1 MKITKILSIILMHIT
16 CTFILIAQEQTDSNL
31 YNNFKSPPSTA
42 RPRVWWH
49 WLNGNI
55 TQEGIYKDLMWMK
68 RAGIVGFQNF
78 DANLET
84 PQIVENRLVYMTP
97 KWKEAFRYAIHLA
110 DSLNFEMAIA
120 SSPGW
125 SQTGGPWVSDEDAMK
140 KLVWRYVDME
150 GNKKIQIKLPEG
162 FDEIGKYQNQ
172 KFGEPSKKLYRD
184 IAVIAIKKAEAD
196 KSLSQLNPTLTT
208 NCGSKVTIE
217 QLSNDDLMD
226 YVKLTPGKDGYAWI
240 QFEFKEPQT
249 IQSMTSAI
257 WKDTG
262 SEREQIL
269 IEREIQCSQDGKTFE
284 SIMVLPKILEYH
296 RHSILRT
303 MNIPTTTAK
312 YFRVRIKSA
321 AKGNDD
327 NCHICVPMLILSPI
341 NQVELSAEKSGFAFN
356 RFLAQYETPESQ
368 NVAKY
373 ENIIDLTHLVKN
385 GILTWDVPSG
395 NWRIFRFG
403 YGLTGSRNGP
413 ASPEATGLE
422 VDKMN
427 PDAIRRYYK
436 NYLDSYVEASQ
447 GMIGKKGITHILN
460 DSFEG
465 GAQTW
470 TNNMVEEFYK
480 RRGYNLLPW
489 LPALTGMIINS
500 TIETERFLF
509 DWRKTI
515 GEMITEYH
523 YDLVTDIL
531 KDYNLKR
538 YSESHEYLRA
548 NLTDGMDC
556 KRYADIP
563 MSAIWMHYLQNQNYI
578 PKEEADIRE
587 SASIAHIYGQ
597 NIVAAESF
605 STDGVTQ
612 GALVYCPRNLKPT
625 ADAAMA
631 FGLNRFVIHTS
642 PHQPTDDKFP
652 GLSLGKYGQWFTRHE
667 TWAEQAY
674 AWTDYLSRSCYLLQQ
689 GRFVADIA
697 YYYGEDTNLTGLY
710 FNELP
715 IHIKGYNYDFVNPTI
730 LLQVLKVENGV
741 LTTPTGMRYSALYLD
756 KNVKRMSMDILKKL
770 EEFANAGVLICGA
783 KPEQLANL
791 NADETEFKQIVNRI
805 WHSGKKNVSTN
816 IPVENILT
824 DNGINPDLTFTQT
837 PTAEIRYVHRSLPE
851 GEIYWITNL
860 SDKAQNVEASFRITG
875 KRPQIWRADTGEK
888 AYTNYNITNNRT
900 FIQLDLVP
908 HDAVFILFT
917 EETDKL
923 SEQFPKTI
931 ETTITQISTPWE
943 ISFQEGRGAPN
954 SITLDRL
961 CSYTELQ
968 NDSIKYFSGTATYHN
983 SFVFSQKE
991 LKKQKQTRFWI
1002 DLGDVKDLAEIKVN
1016 GKNVGVIWKYP
1027 YKTDITEYIKP
1038 GKNSLEIKV
1047 VNVWQNRLIGDTQP
1061 QTKEKVT
1068 FTHFPYYK
1076 ATDSLLPA
1084 GLLGPV
1090 RILESNDVK
1099 P

>member
-1 MKITKILSIILMHIT
+1 MP
-16 CTFILIAQEQTDSNL
+16 AQETVVDKL
-31 YNNFKSPPSTA
+31 YESFQNPPSSA

-55 TQEGIYKDLMWMK
+55 TQEGIYKDLMWMN

-84 PQIVENRLVYMTP
+84 PQIVENRLVYMSP
-97 KWKEAFRYAIHLA
+97 KWKETFQYAIHLA

-125 SQTGGPWVSDEDAMK
+125 SQTGGPWVSNEDAMK

-150 GNKKIQIKLPEG
+150 GNQKIQIKLPEG

-196 KSLSQLNPTLTT
+196 KNLSQLNPTLTT

-269 IEREIQCSQDGKTFE
+269 IEREIQSSQDGKNFE
-284 SIMVLPKILEYH
+284 TIMVLPKILEYH

-321 AKGNDD
+321 AKGNDA

-395 NWRIFRFG
+395 SWRIFRFG

-436 NYLDSYVEASQ
+436 NYLDSYVEATQ
-447 GMIGKKGITHILN
+447 GMIGEKGITYILN

-470 TNNMVEEFYK
+470 TNDMVNEFQR

-500 TIETERFLF
+500 TEETERFLF
-509 DWRKTI
+509 DWRRTI

-523 YDLVTDIL
+523 YDLLSDIL

-563 MSAIWMHYLQNQNYI
+563 MSSFWMHQKQKQSYL

-605 STDGVTQ
+605 STDGVTE
-612 GALVYCPRNLKPT
+612 GALHYCPSNLKST

-642 PHQPTDDKFP
+642 PHQPVDDKFP

-667 TWAEQAY
+667 TWAEQAH

-689 GRFVADIA
+689 GQFVADIA
-697 YYYGEDTNLTGLY
+697 YYYGEDNNLTCLY

-715 IHIKGYNYDFVNPTI
+715 IHIKGYNYDFVNSSI
-730 LLQVLKVENGV
+730 LLNVLKVENGM
-741 LTTPTGMRYSALYLD
+741 LTTQTGMKYRALYLD
-756 KNVKRMSMDILKKL
+756 KNVKRMSMEVLKRI
-770 EEFANAGVLICGA
+770 EELANAGVLICGA
-783 KPEQLANL
+783 KPEHLANL
-791 NADETEFKQIVNRI
+791 QADEAEFKQIVDNI
-805 WHSGKKNVSTN
+805 WNSGRRNVSTD
-816 IPVENILT
+816 IPVEEILT
-824 DNGINPDLTFTQT
+824 ADGVTPDVQFTQT
-837 PTAEIRYVHRSLPE
+837 TQSDIRYVHRTLPK
-851 GEIYWITNL
+851 GEIYWIANL
-860 SDKAQNVEASFRITG
+860 TDKAQPINVSFRVEG
-875 KRPQIWRADTGEK
+875 KKPQIWRADTGEK
-888 AYTNYNITNNRT
+888 TYANYHISNHRT
-900 FIQLDLVP
+900 SVQLDLAP
-908 HDAVFILFT
+908 NDAVFVLFMEDT
-917 EETDKL
+917 NLL
-923 SEQFPKTI
+923 SEQHPKSVETSI
-931 ETTITQISTPWE
+931 TTITTPWN
-943 ISFQEGRGAPN
+943 ITFQDGRGAPK
-954 SITLDRL
+954 SMRL
-961 CSYTELQ
+961 NQLVSYTESE
-968 NDSIKYFSGTATYHN
+968 NEGIKYFSGTATYQN
-983 SFVFSQKE
+983 TFSIHKKYLKE
-991 LKKQKQTRFWI
+991 KKQSRIWL
-1002 DLGDVKDLAEIKVN
+1002 DLGDVKDLAEVKVN
-1016 GKNVGVIWKYP
+1016 GQNVGIIWKYP
-1027 YKTDITEYIKP
+1027 YKIDITAFIKS
-1038 GKNSLEIKV
+1038 GKNALEVKV
-1047 VNVWQNRLIGDTQP
+1047 VNVWRNRLIGDAQSHI
-1061 QTKEKVT
+1061 KEKIT
-1068 FTHFPYYK
+1068 YTHFPYFK
-1076 ATDSLLPA
+1076 ATDALLPA

-1090 RILESNDVK
+1090 EILQESFLQ
-1099 P
+1099 